1 MSYKAKTE
9 MGLFG
14 PIGPDK
20 NTNGRAVDSNDARI
34 VRIARADGGDSLYD
48 YAIPDEMADFVFPGQ
63 RIDVPF
69 GRGNRSQVAF
79 CIEFPEKSEFAKLKY
94 ISGLIDEQ
102 PLITQELLELA
113 KWISNYY
120 CYPLGLVLSSIVP
133 AAVKKQAGMVNV
145 QYVRPLK
152 KLQAWLQNVTD
163 NIEDEDGN
171 KVKISTKGKRVL
183 EIIKAN
189 EIKPTENGYR
199 LTELS
204 NAANCGKPVFRTLVK
219 NGLLEFL
226 TKKEMPSDE
235 LLTML
240 DEEESEE
247 NDLSPQN
254 SSHDSSPI
262 FFFDDDETENEI
274 INNKIELNND
284 QKKAVSEINEFINN
298 SGFNAILLHGVT
310 GSGKTEV
317 YMECIQEVVDRGQQA
332 IVLVPEIALTPQTE
346 RRFIERFG
354 SVAVL
359 HSGMS
364 SVRRHQQWRQI
375 AEGKANVVVGA
386 RSAIFAPL
394 PNLGLIVVD
403 EEHEGSYKQDQSPRY
418 HGRDVAIKRAH
429 LSNISIILGSATPSL
444 ETLTNCERRD
454 EFRYVTLPNRVK
466 DLPLPKI
473 SVVNLKNELKKGR
486 KDNLLSELLEKELKA
501 CVAAGKQAIL
511 FLNRRG
517 HSNLLYCP
525 SCQYTV
531 NCPNCDV
538 SLKVHRRRSLDQLV
552 GRMLVCH
559 HCLHSTK
566 IPECCPVCQKK
577 LIMLGPGTQQAEDQ
591 ILDTLKDLRVQRVDS
606 DSMKPGDY
614 RKVLNDFGRGDIDV
628 LVGTQMIAK
637 GLDFPN
643 VSLVGIL
650 NADTAL
656 SIPDYRSSERTF
668 QLISQVAG
676 RCGRAE
682 DSGRVVLQTFMPEEP
697 AIEFAC
703 RHDYNGFAKLEKQ
716 IRQKLQMPPYWRM
729 ARIILTDPILET
741 LEEEAKKLRQIIDVI
756 NEKLSGKLEIR
767 GPMPAAIARL
777 EKYHRA
783 EIIIKS
789 ATAGPIQ
796 QLLGTLR
803 KGTIESIQCRIVIDV
818 DPISMM

>member
-1 MSYKAKTE
+1 MKYQAKTE
-9 MGLFG
+9 IGLFG
-14 PIGPDK
+14 PMGPVK
-20 NTNGRAVDSNDARI
+20 NSHGHSIDAGDAKI
-34 VRIARADGGDSLYD
+34 VRVARADGGDSLYD
-48 YAIPDEMADFVFPGQ
+48 YAIPDDLADFVFIGQ
-63 RIDVPF
+63 RVDVPF

-79 CIEFPEKSEFAKLKY
+79 CIEFPQTSDFAKLKY
-94 ISGLIDEQ
+94 ISGLIDEK
-102 PLITQELLELA
+102 PLITPQLMDLA

-120 CYPLGLVLSSIVP
+120 CYPLGLVLSAIVP
-133 AAVKKQAGMVNV
+133 AAVKKQAGMITV
-145 QYVRPLK
+145 QY
-152 KLQAWLQNVTD
+152 
-163 NIEDEDGN
+163 
-171 KVKISTKGKRVL
+171 
-183 EIIKAN
+183 
-189 EIKPTENGYR
+189 IKPTEILVNWLTDSSEPLVDIKGNKLKLSQKGKRILEVMKSNEIQTTEDGYR
-199 LTELS
+199 LLELS
-204 NAANCGKPVFRTLVK
+204 NAANCGKPVFRTLAK
-219 NGLLEFL
+219 LGLLEFL
-226 TKKEMPSDE
+226 AKKEMPSDE
-235 LLTML
+235 LLAML
-240 DEEESEE
+240 DQEE
-247 NDLSPQN
+247 NLDNDLIPQN
-254 SSHDSSPI
+254 AENIASPI
-262 FFFDDDETENEI
+262 FFFDDDDTEQEVV
-274 INNKIELNND
+274 KGFELNID
-284 QKKAVSEINEFINN
+284 QKKAVSAIKDNINN
-298 SGFNAILLHGVT
+298 CGFSVVLLHGVT

-317 YMECIQEVVDRGQQA
+317 YMECIQEVVARGQQA

-354 SVAVL
+354 AVAVL

-375 AEGKANVVVGA
+375 AEGRANVVVGA

-403 EEHEGSYKQDQSPRY
+403 EEHESSYKQDQSPRY

-429 LSNISIILGSATPSL
+429 LANISIILGSATPSL
-444 ETLTNCERRD
+444 ETLTNCEKRS
-454 EFRYVTLPNRVK
+454 EFKYVSLPNRVK
-466 DLPLPKI
+466 NLPLPKI
-473 SVVNLKNELKKGR
+473 TIVNMKNELKKGR

-501 CVAAGKQAIL
+501 CVASGKQAIL

-531 NCPNCDV
+531 TCPNCDV
-538 SLKVHRRRSLDQLV
+538 TLKVHRRRNLEQLL

-559 HCLHSTK
+559 HCLHSAK
-566 IPECCPVCQKK
+566 VPECCPVCQKK
-577 LIMLGPGTQQAEDQ
+577 LIMLGPGTQQVEDQ
-591 ILDTLKDLRVQRVDS
+591 LVDTLKELRVQRVDS

-614 RKVLNDFGRGDIDV
+614 RKVLNEFGQGQIDV
-628 LVGTQMIAK
+628 LLGTQMIAK

-682 DSGRVVLQTFMPEEP
+682 DSGRVVLQSYMPEEP

-703 RHDYNGFAKLEKQ
+703 RHDYNGFARLEKQ
-716 IRQKLQMPPYWRM
+716 IREKLQMPPYWRM
-729 ARIILTDPILET
+729 ARIILSDPLLEK
-741 LEEEAKKLRQIIDVI
+741 LEEEAKKLRLIIDEI
-756 NEKLSGKLEIR
+756 NDKLENKLEIR

-783 EIIIKS
+783 EIIIK
-789 ATAGPIQ
+789 APNAGPIQ

-803 KGTIESIQCRIVIDV
+803 QGTIENAQCRVVIDV